1 MPRLLLA
8 LLLVSGVAS
17 AQTLSLTPA
26 PIGPRTITVQGQGE
40 ATAAADHARLRFQV
54 VTEGATL
61 DEALRLHETEVARV
75 QALLRD
81 AGVPD
86 ARVTLD
92 RVAVGDD
99 EEDGPGFRPDDSG
112 GEVVR
117 VTRAVTA
124 EVDDLDA
131 VDGLVGQ
138 LASREGDDA
147 LTTQMRSVVVSFE
160 RRDVTALRE
169 TALREAVRDARRR
182 ADLAAEVSG
191 VRVGRMLSVTE
202 GGVTGTM
209 FFSGP
214 TPGADRVAAMM
225 GGMMGGGSGEHVE
238 SARVIVVYEAD

>member
-1 MPRLLLA
+1 MARLLFLA
-8 LLLVSGVAS
+8 LLVTGTAS
-17 AQTLSLTPA
+17 AQTLSLTP
-26 PIGPRTITVQGQGE
+26 PTSGPRTITVQGQGE
-40 ATAAADHARLRFQV
+40 ASAAADHARLRFQV

-75 QALLRD
+75 QGLLRD

-99 EEDGPGFRPDDSG
+99 EEDGPVYGADDAS
-112 GEVVR
+112 EIVR

-124 EVDDLDA
+124 EIDDLDT

-138 LASREGDDA
+138 LASRQGDDA

-160 RRDVTALRE
+160 RRDVTGLRE
-169 TALREAVRDARRR
+169 TALRDAVRDARRR
-182 ADLAAEVSG
+182 ADLTAEVSG
-191 VRVGRMLSVTE
+191 VRVGRVLNVTE

-225 GGMMGGGSGEHVE
+225 GGMMGGGSGAHVE
-238 SARVIVVYEAD
+238 SARVIVVYEVE